1 MQQLMIL
8 RHAKAVPWSP
18 ATEDFPRKLNRAG
31 KQHASSVAAWICA
44 NLEPPQSIL
53 CSPSQR
59 TRETLAP
66 LLSLNPELESVT
78 HFIPQIYHA
87 ASSTLETLLDSAFA
101 EADRV
106 LVIGHNPAFER
117 LAGEV
122 IHARHYPE
130 FRRLPTGTLA
140 VVDFDP
146 DWASGHGSGILRHFI
161 RGKQLSVD

>member
-18 ATEDFPRKLNRAG
+18 TAEDFPRALSPAG
-31 KQHASSVAAWICA
+31 RKHARKVAAWIGD
-44 NLEPPQSIL
+44 NLQAPQNIL

-66 LLSLNPELESVT
+66 LLSMNPQLESVT
-78 HFIPQIYHA
+78 HFVPQLYHA
-87 ASSTLETLLDSAFA
+87 VSSTLQSMLDAAFA

-106 LVIGHNPAFER
+106 LIIGHNPAFEN
-117 LAGEV
+117 LVGEV
-122 IHARHYPE
+122 IHARHRPE

-140 VVDFDP
+140 VVDFEP
-146 DWASGHGSGILRHFI
+146 DWPPGQGGGTLSHFV
-161 RGKQLSVD
+161 RGKHL

>member
-1 MQQLMIL
+1 MQQLMVL

-18 ATEDFPRKLNRAG
+18 SAEDFTRKLSDAG
-31 KQHASSVAAWICA
+31 RKHAQNVAAWICV
-44 NLEPPQSIL
+44 NLGAPQIIL

-66 LLSLNPELESVT
+66 LLSMKPELESST

-87 ASSTLETLLDSAFA
+87 ASSTLQTLLDSAFS
-101 EADRV
+101 ENDRV
-106 LVIGHNPAFER
+106 LIIGHNPAFER
-117 LAGEV
+117 LVGDV

-130 FRRLPTGTLA
+130 FKRLPTGTLA

-146 DWASGHGSGILRHFI
+146 DWPSGQSRGALRHII
-161 RGKQLSVD
+161 RGKHL

>member
-18 ATEDFPRKLNRAG
+18 VAEDFPRVLRPAG
-31 KQHASSVAAWICA
+31 RKHARKVAAWISD
-44 NLEPPQSIL
+44 NLQAPQSIL

-66 LLSLNPELESVT
+66 LLSLNPQLESVT
-78 HFIPQIYHA
+78 HFIPQLYHA
-87 ASSTLETLLDSAFA
+87 VSSTLQTLLDAAFA

-106 LVIGHNPAFER
+106 LVIGHNPAFEN
-117 LAGEV
+117 LVGEV
-122 IHARHYPE
+122 IHVRHRPE

-146 DWASGHGSGILRHFI
+146 DWLSGQGGGTLSHFV
-161 RGKQLSVD
+161 RGKHL